1 MDEPKDFKA
10 SANILIARCQAEIMH
25 LTEKIA
31 VENELADELFKRY
44 ETTKRSIECF
54 KSRRDV
60 FLKNISHL
68 QVLRDKDPDNIN
80 SSGKVDG

>member
-10 SANILIARCQAEIMH
+10 SATILICRCQAEIVE

-31 VENELADELFKRY
+31 VESEMADELLKRY

-54 KSRRDV
+54 KARRDI
-60 FLKNISHL
+60 FFNNIAQLKE
-68 QVLRDKDPDNIN
+68 LRDKDPDNNKI
-80 SSGKVDG
+80 SGTVG